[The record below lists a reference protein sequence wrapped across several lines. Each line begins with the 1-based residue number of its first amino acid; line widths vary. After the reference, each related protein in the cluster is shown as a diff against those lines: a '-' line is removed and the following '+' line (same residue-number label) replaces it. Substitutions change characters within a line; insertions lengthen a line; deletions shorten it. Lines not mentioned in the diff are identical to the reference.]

1 MEYQEYRAGM
11 ARAGGGNARTGAG
24 TRRSSS
30 TRSGGK
36 GRRGQR
42 QRIADARAA
51 NRISEQ
57 QPMRQQPM
65 RNSRQGRPILIDE
78 YDEEDEED
86 EEEEEEEEEL
96 EDDEEDDEMG
106 LMDELED
113 SLTEDDDL
121 ESQEEEDT
129 HGVSIP
135 QHHENNDLMQMND
148 LNDVQPAAE
157 FQAEADATEPT
168 ATVDAVAEEEEEE
181 VIRRPSRSRKRRK
194 TNLGLEARA
203 DDFEEFDEGVAQGRF
218 AGRLLRAN
226 RAVDYSKFYMPGKGA
241 QHVNVPPINNEYAGI
256 PTRREFDRAQFYT
269 RRRRNDDDHFGI
281 FHSPRKQSKHGY
293 FGKRRRARSS
303 SSSSSDRD
311 PDASARRDA
320 DRMAKLKSALPINM
334 PAHDI
339 ESFLRSR
346 PPDSLLTDAD
356 PLNIDKTVDFK
367 SVGGLDHHISALKE
381 MVMLPLVYPE
391 VFSNFSIQPPRG
403 VLFYGPPGT
412 GKTLLARAL
421 ANACS
426 VGTQKVSFF
435 VRKGADVLTKWVG
448 ESERQLRVLFEQA
461 KKMQPSIIFF
471 DEIDGKA

>member
-1 MEYQEYRAGM
+1 
-11 ARAGGGNARTGAG
+11 
-24 TRRSSS
+24 
-30 TRSGGK
+30 
-36 GRRGQR
+36 
-42 QRIADARAA
+42 
-51 NRISEQ
+51 
-57 QPMRQQPM
+57 M

-269 RRRRNDDDHFGI
+269 RRRRNDDDHFDI